1 MRFRKREEPFQKY
14 TCIITGEEF
23 SMRFKA
29 PNPEDLVS
37 VKGYYQLNPDKDDRP
52 LHVKK
57 QLGVGSE
64 EKVASAPA
72 SSASDKN

>member
-1 MRFRKREEPFQKY
+1 MRFRKREEPYQKY

-37 VKGYYQLNPDKDDRP
+37 IKGYYQLNPDKDDRP
-52 LHVKK
+52 LHIKK
-57 QLGVGSE
+57 QLGVGQE
-64 EKVASAPA
+64 VKDA
-72 SSASDKN
+72 SSVNSALEKN